1 MRFSD
6 TSKLSVGS
14 LAADVSFDDDA
25 MYLRLLDGR
34 VVGVPLAW
42 FPALQNATVEQR
54 RNWSLIG
61 RGVGIYWEDLDED
74 ISVEGLLR
82 P

>member
-1 MRFSD
+1 MGISD
-6 TSKLSVGS
+6 TNKIPLRS
-14 LAADVSFDDDA
+14 LAADVSFADDA
-25 MYLRLLDGR
+25 MYVRLLDGR

-42 FPALQNATVEQR
+42 FPVLQRANDEKR
-54 RNWSLIG
+54 RNWRLIG
-61 RGVGIYWEDLDED
+61 RSIGIHWDDLDED

>member
-1 MRFSD
+1 MRISD

-25 MYLRLLDGR
+25 MYVRLLDGR
-34 VVGVPLAW
+34 TISVPLAW
-42 FPALQNATVEQR
+42 FPTLQGATVEQR
-54 RNWSLIG
+54 RNWRLIG
-61 RGVGIYWEDLDED
+61 RGVGIHWEDLDED